1 MPSFQNFFVS
11 APASS
16 LLLEGH
22 YDLVLVGLSVLV
34 AILSSYGA
42 LLVSQHVLSKP
53 SLAVRRMWITGGGL
67 CLGAGIWA
75 MHFIGMLAFE
85 LPCTTGYDTT
95 LTLISTVPGILAS
108 VLVVNT
114 ISHRHISTL
123 QLLNGGTLFG
133 AGVGA
138 MHYTGMSAMRINGL
152 IRYDAAIFS
161 LSILVAVV
169 LAVLALWLKF
179 RLQRRNS
186 LGLVWINL
194 SSAVVMGLAV
204 SGMHYTAMLAAYF
217 VSDSSV
223 DVASGIDPSF
233 LAMIVLLLSGLIVV
247 ATIFA
252 TFIELPSLASMKR
265 SLRIVTL
272 LVIGWIFLA
281 WLGTNNYY
289 AKLSNTYYQR
299 ESDLAAQ
306 QIVHVANTINLS
318 LQALRGIPRVLAAM
332 PQTHASLQIFGP
344 DVAASNLPIGRRAA
358 LWQQHPVLRASS
370 QFLAISA
377 ANLGADVIWI
387 MNAAGDCVAA
397 SNSESPTSFVGGN
410 FADRTYFQKT
420 KLGQRGEQ
428 YAVGRIS
435 SAPGLYYADP
445 VYLNGHFVGAVVVK
459 RNISNFS
466 GWTQQLTAFLTDING
481 VVILAKDKSWEYL
494 ALPDARVR
502 KFSAQDLQTQYQKRE
517 FLTLPIQPWS
527 QAAQFPDAK
536 RLGNSDRPWILS
548 SKGLEGETLTVHV
561 AQPLDALARHGT
573 EKLWLFFLVTT
584 AGSLLIV
591 ASMAVHAHL
600 RESRRMES
608 EQRVA
613 ATAFES
619 QQGMMITNANQ
630 VILQVNKA
638 FTELT
643 GYPFHEVVG
652 QTPKLLQSGRH
663 DAAFYAALWQQLRA
677 KGVWQGEIWSRRR
690 NGEVFPEW
698 LLITAVKDTLG
709 QVTHYIGTFS
719 DITARKAAEDEINNL
734 AFYDPLTGLP
744 NRRLLLDRL
753 KHAMAASSRSGQFGA
768 MLFIDLD
775 NFKDLNDS
783 RGHHVGDL
791 LLQQV
796 SGRLVACTREGDT
809 TARLGGDE
817 FVVMLEDLGTDRQAG
832 ADHARVVGEKVLA
845 SLNQPYQLANSVHH
859 STPSIG
865 IALFGELQGNLDEV
879 LKRADL
885 AMYQAKASG
894 RNALRFF
901 DPEMQAV
908 VVERAALEDDLRQ
921 AIQKQHFTLAYQAQV
936 QQDGK
941 ITGAEVLLR
950 WQHATRAAVSPGQ
963 FIPLAEETGLI
974 LPLGHWV
981 LETACAQLTKW
992 ASHKTNSE
1000 LSISVNV
1007 SARQFRHPDFV
1018 DQVLAILEHTH
1029 ANPQRLKIELTESL
1043 LVSDVEDI
1051 ITKMN
1056 ALKAVG
1062 VGFSLDDFGTGYS
1075 SLSYLKRLPLDQLK
1089 IDQGFVRNILS
1100 DPNDAAIARMV
1111 IALAE
1116 SLGLKVIAEG
1126 VEQVAQRDFLARL
1139 GCYSYQGYLYGRP
1152 LPLEQF
1158 ERLL

>member
-1 MPSFQNFFVS
+1 MPRFQNIFVS
-11 APASS
+11 APTSS
-16 LLLEGH
+16 LLFEGH
-22 YDLVLVGLSVLV
+22 YDLVLVSLSVLV
-34 AILSSYGA
+34 AILASYGA
-42 LLVSQHVLSKP
+42 LLVSQQVLGQTSK
-53 SLAVRRMWITGGGL
+53 SMRRIWVVSGGL

-85 LPCTTGYDTT
+85 LPCATAYDTT
-95 LTLISTVPGILAS
+95 LTLLSTVPGILAS
-108 VLVVNT
+108 VLAVNT
-114 ISHRHISTL
+114 ISRQRLSTVHML
-123 QLLNGGTLFG
+123 IGGVLIGT
-133 AGVGA
+133 GVGA
-138 MHYTGMSAMRINGL
+138 MHYTGMAAMQINGL
-152 IRYDAAIFS
+152 IRYDAGLFV
-161 LSILVAVV
+161 LSIVVAVV
-169 LAVLALWLKF
+169 LAMLALWIKF
-179 RLQRRNS
+179 RLQDRHT
-186 LGLVWINL
+186 LGKGWVNL
-194 SSAVVMGLAV
+194 GSAVVMGLAV
-204 SGMHYTAMLAAYF
+204 SGMHYTAMLSAYF

-233 LAMIVLLLSGLIVV
+233 LAMTVLLTSGLIVV
-247 ATIFA
+247 AAIFA

-272 LVIGWIFLA
+272 LVIAWIVLS
-281 WLGTNNYY
+281 WLGTNAYY
-289 AKLSNTYYQR
+289 SKLSGTYYHR
-299 ESDLAAQ
+299 ESELATQ

-318 LQALRGIPRVLAAM
+318 LRTLRGIPRVIAAM
-332 PQTHASLQIFGP
+332 PQTHTSLQIFGP
-344 DVAASNLPIGRRAA
+344 DIKPSTLTSEQRAA
-358 LWQQHPVLRASS
+358 RWLQNPVLRASN
-370 QFLAISA
+370 QFLEISA

-397 SNSESPTSFVGGN
+397 SNSATPGSFVGGN
-410 FADRTYFQKT
+410 FADRRYFQSARA
-420 KLGQRGEQ
+420 GQRGEQ

-445 VYLNGHFVGAVVVK
+445 VYLKGQFVGAVVVK

-466 GWTQQLTAFLTDING
+466 GWTQQLTAFLTDVNG
-481 VVILAKDKSWEYL
+481 VVILAKDKNWEYL
-494 ALPDARVR
+494 ALPDAPVQKLRSEPR
-502 KFSAQDLQTQYQKRE
+502 QAQYQRSE
-517 FLTLPIQPWS
+517 FETLRIQPWS
-527 QAAQFPDAK
+527 QAGLYPAAK
-536 RLGNSDRPWILS
+536 RLGSSDRPWILS
-548 SKGLEGETLTVHV
+548 SRTLEGDTLSVHV
-561 AQPLDALARHGT
+561 AQPLDELAHHGT
-573 EKLWLFFLVTT
+573 EKLWLFFLVAT

-600 RESRRMES
+600 RESRKMES

-619 QQGMMITNANQ
+619 QQGMMITNASQ

-638 FTELT
+638 FTTLT
-643 GYPFHEVVG
+643 GYEPQEVIG
-652 QTPKLLQSGRH
+652 RTPKILQSGRH
-663 DAAFYAALWQQLRA
+663 GPDFYAAMWEQLHS
-677 KGVWQGEIWSRRR
+677 KGAWQGEIWSRRR
-690 NGEVFPEW
+690 SGEIFPEW
-698 LLITAVKDTLG
+698 LLITAVKDAAG
-709 QVTHYIGTFS
+709 KVTHYIGTSS
-719 DITARKAAEDEINNL
+719 DITARKAAENEINNL
-734 AFYDPLTGLP
+734 AFYDPLTSLP

-753 KHAMAASSRSGQFGA
+753 KQAMGASARSGQFGA
-768 MLFIDLD
+768 LLFIDLD
-775 NFKDLNDS
+775 NFKDLNDN
-783 RGHHVGDL
+783 RGHQIGDL

-796 SGRLVACTREGDT
+796 GSRLVACTREGDT

-817 FVVMLEDLGTDRQAG
+817 FVVMLEDLSKLRHEA

-865 IALFGELQGNLDEV
+865 VTLFGEHHGNLDEV

-885 AMYQAKASG
+885 AMYQAKANG
-894 RNALRFF
+894 RNTLRFF

-908 VVERAALEDDLRQ
+908 VVARAALEVDLRQ
-921 AIQKQHFTLAYQAQV
+921 AIQDQHFTLAYQAQV
-936 QQDGK
+936 QEDGK
-941 ITGAEVLLR
+941 IMGAEVLLR
-950 WQHATRAAVSPGQ
+950 WQHQTRGFVSPAQ

-974 LPLGHWV
+974 LPLGQWV
-981 LETACAQLTKW
+981 LETACRQLAEWESRVVTQ
-992 ASHKTNSE
+992 A

-1007 SARQFRHPDFV
+1007 SARQFRHANFV
-1018 DQVLAILEHTH
+1018 DQVMTTLQQTG
-1029 ANPQRLKIELTESL
+1029 ANPQRLKLELTESL

-1051 ITKMN
+1051 ISKMN
-1056 ALKAVG
+1056 ALKAIG

-1158 ERLL
+1158 EQLL